1 LKDDALR
8 SGDRTPR
15 LRFAPSPTGYL
26 HVGGA
31 RTALFN
37 WLYVRR
43 HGGVFILRIEDT
55 DVERS
60 SADMM
65 AGILESMTWLGLD
78 WDEGPGVGGPH
89 APYRQS
95 ERLDRYRAAA
105 AELVETGHAYYCYC
119 TPAEIRTRREAAEA
133 AGRSWTYDRR
143 CRSLSIEEIA
153 HREAAGQPRA
163 IRFLVPEGRTVFIDL
178 VHGPID
184 FDRANLEDFVVL
196 RSDGHPT
203 YHLSVVVDDVAMEVT
218 HVVRGDDH
226 VSNTPKQVLL
236 YEAMN
241 APVPAFAHVPLILG
255 PDKKRLSKRHGA
267 TSVGEYEKQGVLP
280 EAMINFLALLGW
292 SPGGDG
298 EVFSRDE
305 LIQRFALEG
314 ISGGQ
319 AVFNPEKL
327 AWFNQQHIM
336 RLSAREILARL
347 ASTVA
352 AERLDVSAVEPERLE
367 RIVDLLKPRARTLV
381 DIVTMARPFLA
392 STIEYDA
399 AAVARYLSDAALRP
413 QLEAWYDRI
422 ATVEPFDAATLESAL
437 RSLAEA
443 RGIKAATLIHATR
456 VAVTGQ
462 AVSPSL
468 FEVLELIGRDR
479 VLARLKGTGL
489 FSTETA

>member
-1 LKDDALR
+1 VR
-8 SGDRTPR
+8 SDDRTPR

-60 SADMM
+60 SADMVT
-65 AGILESMTWLGLD
+65 GILESMTWLGLN
-78 WDEGPGVGGPH
+78 WDEGPVVGGPH

-95 ERLDRYRAAA
+95 ERLERYRRAA
-105 AELVETGHAYYCYC
+105 AELVEAGQAYYCYC
-119 TPAEIRTRREAAEA
+119 TPAEIAARREAAEA
-133 AGRSWTYDRR
+133 AGRAWTYDRR
-143 CRSLSIEEIA
+143 CRSLSVDEIA
-153 HREAAGQPRA
+153 RHEAARQPRA
-163 IRFLVPEGRTVFIDL
+163 IRFLVPAGRTVFTDL

-236 YEAMN
+236 YEAMG

-298 EVFSRDE
+298 EVFARDE
-305 LIQRFALEG
+305 LVARFTLEG
-314 ISGGQ
+314 ISGGH

-327 AWFNQQHIM
+327 AWFNQQHII

-347 ASTVA
+347 AGTFA
-352 AERLDVSAVEPERLE
+352 ADRLDVSTVEPARLE
-367 RIVDLLKPRARTLV
+367 RIIDLLKPRARTLA

-392 STIEYDA
+392 SAIEYDA
-399 AAVARYLSDAALRP
+399 AAVARHLADPALRP
-413 QLEAWYDRI
+413 HLEAWRDRL
-422 ATVEPFDAATLESAL
+422 ATVEPFDAVTLESAL

-443 RGIKAATLIHATR
+443 HGIKAAALIHATR

-462 AVSPSL
+462 TVSPSL
-468 FEVLELIGRDR
+468 FEVLELVGRDR